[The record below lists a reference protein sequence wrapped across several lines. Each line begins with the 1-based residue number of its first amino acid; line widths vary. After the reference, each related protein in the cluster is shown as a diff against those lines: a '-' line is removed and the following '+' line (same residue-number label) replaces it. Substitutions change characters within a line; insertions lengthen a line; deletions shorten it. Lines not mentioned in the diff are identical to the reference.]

1 MDFVPLQTI
10 SAYSLLESNIK
21 IPELVSKAKKLGYTS
36 LALSDYEVMHGA
48 VEFYLEAKKH
58 GIKPIIGLT
67 VNIYEDTESDEGL
80 SIVLLAENASGYKQ
94 LLALSSKI
102 KVNHEKIT
110 PNILQEHIGNITAV
124 IDFGSLNN
132 YLSETSERVTV
143 ILKDIKK
150 IIKHVYLG
158 IALTNDTIEK
168 TKNIIRLSEEIS
180 IPVVVSEPINSIDE
194 TSTMSIDVL
203 NAIKEQ
209 ETIEYRNYKSTSS
222 SFYLQKPEIV
232 IEKYKKNN
240 LNDALKRTVTISK
253 SIDLNLEWKSTLPQF
268 DTPKQMSSAEYLK
281 EIVHSRLNE
290 KLPDHSSIYDKR
302 IEKELSTIIKMGF
315 ADYFLIVWDV
325 MKYAHQNEIVTGA
338 GRGSAAGSLV
348 SYVLN
353 ITDVDPVAYD
363 LLFDRFLNE
372 ERYTMPDIDLDFPD
386 DKRESILKYVL
397 NKYGANHVAQIA
409 TFGTFAAKMAI
420 RDTGRVFGLSTDEQ
434 KKWSDAIPNTL
445 GITLKKPITIQKN
458 CVHL

>member
-232 IEKYKKNN
+232 IEKYKK
-240 LNDALKRTVTISK
+240 
-253 SIDLNLEWKSTLPQF
+253 
-268 DTPKQMSSAEYLK
+268 
-281 EIVHSRLNE
+281 
-290 KLPDHSSIYDKR
+290 
-302 IEKELSTIIKMGF
+302 II
-315 ADYFLIVWDV
+315 
-325 MKYAHQNEIVTGA
+325 
-338 GRGSAAGSLV
+338 
-348 SYVLN
+348 
-353 ITDVDPVAYD
+353 
-363 LLFDRFLNE
+363 
-372 ERYTMPDIDLDFPD
+372 
-386 DKRESILKYVL
+386 
-397 NKYGANHVAQIA
+397 
-409 TFGTFAAKMAI
+409 
-420 RDTGRVFGLSTDEQ
+420 
-434 KKWSDAIPNTL
+434 
-445 GITLKKPITIQKN
+445 
-458 CVHL
+458 

>member
-290 KLPDHSSIYDKR
+290 KLPD
-302 IEKELSTIIKMGF
+302 
-315 ADYFLIVWDV
+315 
-325 MKYAHQNEIVTGA
+325 
-338 GRGSAAGSLV
+338 
-348 SYVLN
+348 
-353 ITDVDPVAYD
+353 
-363 LLFDRFLNE
+363 
-372 ERYTMPDIDLDFPD
+372 
-386 DKRESILKYVL
+386 
-397 NKYGANHVAQIA
+397 
-409 TFGTFAAKMAI
+409 
-420 RDTGRVFGLSTDEQ
+420 
-434 KKWSDAIPNTL
+434 
-445 GITLKKPITIQKN
+445 
-458 CVHL
+458 